1 MPSFKYDGFT
11 EVVMKSQ
18 KEPLS
23 GQKNRSSG
31 NYLFT
36 EESFI
41 SCSKVKWSC
50 PAGISFNVMKDH
62 KATKDEVML
71 TGVCDGAVTKLPAG
85 EGIYIANPVGASEEF
100 DIRVTKY
107 E

>member
-36 EESFI
+36 EEAFI

-62 KATKDEVML
+62 KAATDEVML